1 MVHYFT
7 SLAQTLEA
15 YECCIIPTVSN
26 IHLCKC
32 LIRTQDSIQKLT
44 FQHKV
49 LQCSHYFV
57 MEGHTVCD
65 GMIKTWIY
73 T

>member
-1 MVHYFT
+1 MNVALFPLLVT
-7 SLAQTLEA
+7 
-15 YECCIIPTVSN
+15 
-26 IHLCKC
+26 CKC

-49 LQCSHYFV
+49 LQRTHYFV
-57 MEGHTVCD
+57 MEGHTVY
-65 GMIKTWIY
+65 GIMIKTWIY